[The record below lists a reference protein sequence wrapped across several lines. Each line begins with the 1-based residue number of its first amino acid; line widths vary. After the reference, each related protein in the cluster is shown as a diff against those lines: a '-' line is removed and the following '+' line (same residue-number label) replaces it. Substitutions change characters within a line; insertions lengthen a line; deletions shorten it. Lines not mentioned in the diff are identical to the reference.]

1 MRFPPL
7 NQHTLSAQW
16 RELAMPY
23 DRARLFAP
31 LADEN
36 VHIVSLTV
44 TEKSQCQLDRHAR
57 HVSIDDGGS
66 HRALHHPC

>member
-7 NQHTLSAQW
+7 SQHTLSAQW
-16 RELAMPY
+16 RELAMPH
-23 DRARLFAP
+23 DRARLFTP

-44 TEKSQCQLDRHAR
+44 TEK
-57 HVSIDDGGS
+57 G
-66 HRALHHPC
+66 